1 DGRHSVHM
9 ESGIYNFNTNQTEF
23 GEGSVVS
30 LPILPNPMPSVEVP
44 YDDSQSFRI
53 TVDEFYLIDTIKV
66 IDPFSGQE
74 LENIEVTNLYS
85 MDITLANITED
96 KILRATFIDGRS
108 EVYTSVGSGAVEP
121 DNQGSISPN
130 DITLVPHEGSHS
142 YIVEPDP
149 GYKIKSISITKDQ
162 DESVEELII
171 TDPFYME
178 GEILEITDSVH
189 INSTFEEYRPSIYSI
204 ANGQVDPI
212 TGEILP
218 AQGTISPD
226 GEHDFI
232 YGSDQAYT
240 ITPNSGYKISEVKVD
255 GISQSILDVY
265 SMVYTFANL
274 EGDHTIEITFAELPY
289 EVNVAVIG
297 QGSVNPNFK
306 KVDSGDDLEITLT
319 AGEGQVVDKVSIN
332 GKISQI
338 SGEQSEYGLQLT
350 DIDGNMDITA
360 FFRKASVIEQGLGYA
375 NSGTWTTIE
384 TSGTYN
390 SMVVVTT
397 PVITANDPSLCIRVA
412 NVLGNSFDV
421 LVSRLDGNAEVIS
434 GIPFTYFIVEE
445 GVYTEENDGI
455 AMEAVKYESIK
466 TDRKGSWKGEQR
478 SYQNTY
484 SSPVVIGQVMSAND
498 SEWSVFWSRGNK
510 NQNIPNASN
519 LYVGKHVGED
529 PNNSR
534 LDETV
539 GYIVFETGSFV
550 FNNSVLQTE
559 VGIDKVDGVQ
569 NNGYT
574 YTNLPEADFVVA
586 SQSAM
591 DGGDGGF
598 AVLYGDHAP
607 SNGNLTFAINEDR
620 LKDSERSH
628 TTEQVAWLAL
638 RSLTETTAVTD
649 SFQINEL
656 IANGNVVI
664 NDFLNDEITISL
676 KTDVADGT
684 LLLDPNG
691 DFQFVSNSGNADSFE
706 YEILNSTGEVLSTG
720 SVNLNP

>member
-1 DGRHSVHM
+1 
-9 ESGIYNFNTNQTEF
+9 
-23 GEGSVVS
+23 
-30 LPILPNPMPSVEVP
+30 
-44 YDDSQSFRI
+44 
-53 TVDEFYLIDTIKV
+53 
-66 IDPFSGQE
+66 
-74 LENIEVTNLYS
+74 
-85 MDITLANITED
+85 
-96 KILRATFIDGRS
+96 
-108 EVYTSVGSGAVEP
+108 
-121 DNQGSISPN
+121 
-130 DITLVPHEGSHS
+130 
-142 YIVEPDP
+142 
-149 GYKIKSISITKDQ
+149 
-162 DESVEELII
+162 
-171 TDPFYME
+171 
-178 GEILEITDSVH
+178 
-189 INSTFEEYRPSIYSI
+189 
-204 ANGQVDPI
+204 
-212 TGEILP
+212 
-218 AQGTISPD
+218 
-226 GEHDFI
+226 
-232 YGSDQAYT
+232 
-240 ITPNSGYKISEVKVD
+240 
-255 GISQSILDVY
+255 
-265 SMVYTFANL
+265 
-274 EGDHTIEITFAELPY
+274 
-289 EVNVAVIG
+289 
-297 QGSVNPNFK
+297 
-306 KVDSGDDLEITLT
+306 
-319 AGEGQVVDKVSIN
+319 
-332 GKISQI
+332 
-338 SGEQSEYGLQLT
+338 
-350 DIDGNMDITA
+350 
-360 FFRKASVIEQGLGYA
+360 LGYA

-421 LVSRLDGNAEVIS
+421 LVSRLDGNSEVIS

-455 AMEAVKYESIK
+455 SMEAVKYNSSV

-478 SYQNTY
+478 AYQNTY
-484 SSPVVIGQVMSAND
+484 TSPVVIGQVMSAND
-498 SEWSVFWSRGNK
+498 PEWSVFWNRGSNYR
-510 NQNIPNASN
+510 NIPNTSN
-519 LYVGKHVGED
+519 LYIGKHVGED

-539 GYIVFETGSFV
+539 GYIVFEKGSFI

-598 AVLYGDHAP
+598 AVLYGEHAP
-607 SNGNLTFAINEDR
+607 SNGNLTFAINEDG
-620 LKDSERSH
+620 LNDSERKH

-649 SFQINEL
+649 SFQINEF

-664 NDFLNDEITISL
+664 NDYINDEITISL

-706 YEILNSTGEVLSTG
+706 YEILNSTGEVLSTS